1 MGRWSFGAVE
11 VTRVADP
18 DFELLLTQDAAT
30 AQALASRSWLSPDYV
45 GADRSL
51 RVGSSAVVVRTPSAI
66 LLVDPWLAFDDP
78 ARLAPRLAALR
89 GAGIEPVEID
99 YVINT
104 HVDGIGANVEADGSP
119 TFPNARYLV
128 PQPDLDALADGVHPD
143 VPGGGRRERH
153 PLLVL
158 QDQGLVD
165 GIKGDEHLLPG
176 VHLEVAAGHSD
187 GHIVVWITSGGEHA
201 VITGH
206 LFLHPAQIASPDAA
220 NGDLDPV
227 VLAATRRR
235 LLERCV
241 ELNALLLGPLFAA
254 PGGGRVR
261 PDGGSWK
268 LVPA

>member
-11 VTRVADP
+11 VTRVEDP
-18 DFELLLTQDAAT
+18 GFELILPQDADT
-30 AQALASRSWLSPDYV
+30 AAALAARPWLAPDYV
-45 GADRSL
+45 TPDLAL
-51 RVGSSAVVVRTPSAI
+51 RVGSSAIVVRTPSAI

-78 ARLAPRLAALR
+78 ARLAPRLSALR

-99 YVINT
+99 FVINS

-128 PQPDLDALADGVHPD
+128 PQPDLDALADGIHPAQAS
-143 VPGGGRRERH
+143 GGRERH

-158 QDQGLVD
+158 QDHGLVD
-165 GIKGDEHLLPG
+165 AIKGDDHLLPG
-176 VHLEVAAGHSD
+176 IHIEEAPGHSAGHV
-187 GHIVVWITSGGEHA
+187 VVWVSSGGEQA

-206 LFLHPAQIASPDAA
+206 LFLHPAQIASPDTP
-220 NGDLDPV
+220 NGDLDPQA
-227 VLAATRRR
+227 LAATRRD

-241 ELNALLLGPLFAA
+241 AEDALLLGPLFAA

-261 PDGGSWK
+261 PDGATWR

>member
-11 VTRVADP
+11 ITRVADP
-18 DFELLLTQDAAT
+18 DFELVLAQDDDT
-30 AQALASRSWLSPDYV
+30 TQALASRAWLSPDYV
-45 GADRSL
+45 TADRSL

-99 YVINT
+99 FVINT
-104 HVDGIGANVEADGSP
+104 HVDGLGANVEADGSP

-128 PQPDLDALADGVHPD
+128 PQADLDALAGQP
-143 VPGGGRRERH
+143 ERH

-158 QDQGLVD
+158 QDQGRVD

-176 VHLEVAAGHSD
+176 VHIEAAEGHSE
-187 GHIVVWITSGGEHA
+187 GHVVVWITSGGEHA

-206 LFLHPAQIASPDAA
+206 LFLHPAQIAAPDAA
-220 NGDLDPV
+220 NGDLDPLA
-227 VLAATRRR
+227 LAATRRQ

-241 ELNALLLGPLFAA
+241 DLDALLLGPLFAA

-261 PDGGSWK
+261 PDGSSWK
-268 LVPA
+268 LIPA